1 MLVFLVSDDLLG
13 TPLGIFQAFES
24 AAVSD
29 FGISGGKTLVPPYL
43 VISSALRHLHSFI
56 HIYVLYTSQA

>member
-13 TPLGIFQAFES
+13 TPIGIFQAFES

-29 FGISGGKTLVPPYL
+29 FGISGGKTLVPP
-43 VISSALRHLHSFI
+43 
-56 HIYVLYTSQA
+56 